1 MSQREPNYIQSTKN
15 QEDEVNPM
23 ALLFDEEW
31 LRKAVEAEDKVGGNI
46 GAGLDWGSAFGSKVF
61 NFELWG
67 RFTTLRISLNREVRL
82 LLNNWNLGTATK
94 IAVKSSRERIL
105 EKMRLPTPEVREY
118 ILATLSND
126 ELYGEEFISN
136 REILRELLGFLLK
149 QEDWE
154 TIAAVAAD
162 SLKKEIIHQAVGEKI
177 SA

>member
-1 MSQREPNYIQSTKN
+1 MSQQEHSENQSTFN
-15 QEDEVNPM
+15 QENAVNPIG
-23 ALLFDEEW
+23 LLFHEEW
-31 LRKAVEAEDKVGGNI
+31 LRKSVEAKDKVVGNI
-46 GAGLDWGSAFGSKVF
+46 GAGLDWGSAFASLMS
-61 NFELWG
+61 NLELWG

-94 IAVKSSRERIL
+94 IAVITARERIL
-105 EKMRLPTPEVREY
+105 EKFRLPTPEVREY
-118 ILATLSND
+118 ILATLEND

-136 REILRELLGFLLK
+136 REILRELLGVLLK

-162 SLKKEIIHQAVGEKI
+162 SLKKEIIHQAVVEKI